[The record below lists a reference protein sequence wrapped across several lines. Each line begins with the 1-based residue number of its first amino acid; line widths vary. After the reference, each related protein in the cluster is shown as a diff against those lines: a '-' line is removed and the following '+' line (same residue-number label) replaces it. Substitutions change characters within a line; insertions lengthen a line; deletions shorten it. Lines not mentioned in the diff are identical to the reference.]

1 MNAAQHSSALIFFWS
16 KIKFL
21 CTIENE
27 TYCLYPLSNLSI
39 VHGRANNH
47 KNKCLTSYWV
57 IRPFG
62 STGSSHF
69 RKIMSSSGV
78 KVSDSGAMP
87 PGTTRNWRDK
97 HLSVKIEVLIPE
109 WAPSCQYRQ
118 KKKKKRNERHSHSDS
133 RYKELAGAV
142 GRGQFN
148 LWTASIMQAQHR
160 REKDNIS
167 RIHHLHHLSLR
178 VKLY

>member
-1 MNAAQHSSALIFFWS
+1 MHHS
-16 KIKFL
+16 
-21 CTIENE
+21 
-27 TYCLYPLSNLSI
+27 TYCLYPLSFSKICPSYAAGLT
-39 VHGRANNH
+39 RH
-47 KNKCLTSYWV
+47 KSKCLTSYWV

-109 WAPSCQYRQ
+109 RAPSCQYR
-118 KKKKKRNERHSHSDS
+118 KKKNKKKNEMSGTAARNRELHEPLRRQIERAVPAPLEEGNLIYELHQLCKRNTD
-133 RYKELAGAV
+133 
-142 GRGQFN
+142 GRK
-148 LWTASIMQAQHR
+148 TI
-160 REKDNIS
+160 
-167 RIHHLHHLSLR
+167 
-178 VKLY
+178 